1 MSAPFTPAHRAD
13 LERWAAEGSEVAR
26 HMLATGL
33 PFDEALA
40 ELHARL
46 TGPVPVPDP
55 DTEWR

>member
-26 HMLATGL
+26 LMLATGL
-33 PFDEALA
+33 PFDAALA

-46 TGPVPVPDP
+46 PGPAP